1 MNWKEISKKRKV
13 YILGFTAIVGVL
25 AWAFISAGIITH
37 NFNRSQLSVDKD
49 KQEAQIDGIILT
61 ETKNDR
67 KYWEIYG
74 ETGSYDST
82 TGIAMLNN
90 VIGNFYDESNQVSMS
105 FESSHGTYNSQKG
118 QIILYEDTHVVIKD
132 GTSLFTSRLTWSGA
146 EQPITARGDIKIVR
160 NKEFLATAD
169 LVEIS
174 PSYEHFK
181 IIGHAVSK
189 MYDVK
194 EKK

>member
-13 YILGFTAIVGVL
+13 YILGFVTIVGVL

-37 NFNRSQLSVDKD
+37 DFNRNQLSVDKD

-61 ETKNDR
+61 ETKNER

-82 TGIAMLNN
+82 NGIAMLNN
-90 VIGNFYDESNQVSMS
+90 VIGNFYDEQNQVSMS
-105 FESSHGTYNSQKG
+105 FESSHGTYNSAKS
-118 QIILYEDTHVVIKD
+118 QIILYENTHVVTKD
-132 GTSLFTSRLTWSGA
+132 GTSLMTSRLTWNGA
-146 EQPITARGDIKIVR
+146 DKPIIARGDIKIIR
-160 NKEFLATAD
+160 NKDFLATAD
-169 LVEIS
+169 SVEIS
-174 PSYEHFK
+174 PTYEHFK

>member
-146 EQPITARGDIKIVR
+146 DKPITARGDIKIVR